1 MLLSHLL
8 HRANTL
14 RHSQT
19 IYTSA
24 PSTPLFQLKSAALKL
39 NSSSFITAEK
49 ASAFHRVDH
58 SSPEDLH
65 VGRSA
70 LDISVSLSAIGIFV
84 LPASG
89 SVKVSTQLDS
99 LSLSLLLD
107 RFESSWKQKYWPI
120 FIYFFPL
127 SIFFFFDIIT
137 FIWDGKLLWS
147 PLFIRKVFLLSCWSF
162 YRCRCRPPTSS
173 SGRRAAPSWSSMC
186 ECQLLPVICVAYIF
200 LERVRLIMHIIIGS
214 NNRVAQQSSSSS
226 GSLAKTN
233 IREREKQILDKIL
246 QPNLYD
252 RRIRPSGANGTGK
265 EKRKTYIRL
274 IAKSVE
280 ASSKRKSR
288 NKSIHGGRPT
298 AFSPHV
304 W

>member
-99 LSLSLLLD
+99 LSLSLT
-107 RFESSWKQKYWPI
+107 RSIRI
-120 FIYFFPL
+120 FMETKIL
-127 SIFFFFDIIT
+127 
-137 FIWDGKLLWS
+137 
-147 PLFIRKVFLLSCWSF
+147 
-162 YRCRCRPPTSS
+162 
-173 SGRRAAPSWSSMC
+173 
-186 ECQLLPVICVAYIF
+186 AYIYLFFSSLYF
-200 LERVRLIMHIIIGS
+200 LFLWHYYIYLRRKAALVPFVHPKSLLI
-214 NNRVAQQSSSSS
+214 V
-226 GSLAKTN
+226 LL
-233 IREREKQILDKIL
+233 ILL
-246 QPNLYD
+246 
-252 RRIRPSGANGTGK
+252 
-265 EKRKTYIRL
+265 
-274 IAKSVE
+274 
-280 ASSKRKSR
+280 
-288 NKSIHGGRPT
+288 
-298 AFSPHV
+298 
-304 W
+304 

>member
-14 RHSQT
+14 RHSPT

-99 LSLSLLLD
+99 LSLSLT
-107 RFESSWKQKYWPI
+107 RSIRI
-120 FIYFFPL
+120 FMETKILACIYLFFFLL

-147 PLFIRKVFLLSCWSF
+147 LLFIRKVFLLSCWSF

-173 SGRRAAPSWSSMC
+173 SGRRAASSWSSMC
-186 ECQLLPVICVAYIF
+186 ECQLPVICVAYIF
-200 LERVRLIMHIIIGS
+200 LERVWLIMHIIIGS

>member
-14 RHSQT
+14 RHSPT

-24 PSTPLFQLKSAALKL
+24 PSTPLFQLKSTALKL

-137 FIWDGKLLWS
+137 FI
-147 PLFIRKVFLLSCWSF
+147 
-162 YRCRCRPPTSS
+162 
-173 SGRRAAPSWSSMC
+173 
-186 ECQLLPVICVAYIF
+186 
-200 LERVRLIMHIIIGS
+200 
-214 NNRVAQQSSSSS
+214 
-226 GSLAKTN
+226 
-233 IREREKQILDKIL
+233 
-246 QPNLYD
+246 
-252 RRIRPSGANGTGK
+252 
-265 EKRKTYIRL
+265 
-274 IAKSVE
+274 
-280 ASSKRKSR
+280 
-288 NKSIHGGRPT
+288 
-298 AFSPHV
+298 
-304 W
+304 